1 MLLLP
6 GDGERVLC
14 GAAAQIF
21 IGKRS
26 LARALHRRRSCSV
39 RAVLRVAGTV
49 AQGHEQRFVGPP
61 FLPDA
66 LSVGGYK
73 DGFVLLLF
81 PPFQSWAYPSPVD
94 DAAGAIAVPVVYCS
108 LASSQKSV
116 ESSDKHQ
123 PENYVAALTYVES
136 SATYLRRR

>member
-66 LSVGGYK
+66 VSVGGYK
-73 DGFVLLLF
+73 ETFVLLLF
-81 PPFQSWAYPSPVD
+81 PPFKAGHILRQSMMQPA
-94 DAAGAIAVPVVYCS
+94 
-108 LASSQKSV
+108 LSQCQWST
-116 ESSDKHQ
+116 
-123 PENYVAALTYVES
+123 VA
-136 SATYLRRR
+136 

>member
-49 AQGHEQRFVGPP
+49 AQGHEQRFVGPV
-61 FLPDA
+61 LPDS
-66 LSVGGYK
+66 SVGGYK
-73 DGFVLLLF
+73 ESFVLLLF

-94 DAAGAIAVPVVYCS
+94 DAAGAIAVPVV
-108 LASSQKSV
+108 
-116 ESSDKHQ
+116 
-123 PENYVAALTYVES
+123 
-136 SATYLRRR
+136 